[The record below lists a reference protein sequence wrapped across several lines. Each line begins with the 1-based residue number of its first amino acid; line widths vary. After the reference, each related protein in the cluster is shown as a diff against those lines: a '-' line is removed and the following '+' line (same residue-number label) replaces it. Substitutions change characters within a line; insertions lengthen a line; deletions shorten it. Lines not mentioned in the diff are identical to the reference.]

1 MALTTNQLI
10 SLHIHDS
17 TLSMEMQCHRRRSYT
32 DVTVRPNWVQL
43 GKGRITISTVVK
55 DTRKKTR
62 NKEMQFNKGND
73 VMAE

>member
-1 MALTTNQLI
+1 MADNGIYDQSIDFTAHL
-10 SLHIHDS
+10 
-17 TLSMEMQCHRRRSYT
+17 RRSYT